1 MYQRAIGMVRRFGI
15 NFDPIIYIQ
24 LFSYDT
30 SICPVKKE
38 NYLELFA
45 LLNGC
50 NMKRAY
56 MPNCREKKEIHFLYL
71 LKI

>member
-1 MYQRAIGMVRRFGI
+1 MVRRFGI

-30 SICPVKKE
+30 SICPVKKKRK
-38 NYLELFA
+38 NYLELSA

-50 NMKRAY
+50 NMKRA
-56 MPNCREKKEIHFLYL
+56 
-71 LKI
+71 

>member
-1 MYQRAIGMVRRFGI
+1 MVRRFGI

-30 SICPVKKE
+30 SICPVKKKRK
-38 NYLELFA
+38 NYLELSA
-45 LLNGC
+45 LLNGY

-56 MPNCREKKEIHFLYL
+56 MPNCRGKKEIYFLYL

>member
-1 MYQRAIGMVRRFGI
+1 MVRRFGI

-30 SICPVKKE
+30 SIRPVKKKRK
-38 NYLELFA
+38 NYLELSA

-50 NMKRAY
+50 NMKRA
-56 MPNCREKKEIHFLYL
+56 
-71 LKI
+71 